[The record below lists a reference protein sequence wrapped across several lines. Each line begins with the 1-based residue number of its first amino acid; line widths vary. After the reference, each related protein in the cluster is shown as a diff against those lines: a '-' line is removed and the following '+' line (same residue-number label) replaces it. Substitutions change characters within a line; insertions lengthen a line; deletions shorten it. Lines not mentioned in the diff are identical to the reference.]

1 MATTIKS
8 VKGRKTWTMHDE
20 PHEFF
25 DSEAGWEGLRM
36 TMHDAFEVYE
46 EFFWAT
52 ERMDEIEGI
61 EAYRA
66 ACEVR
71 DRAEAN
77 YQVAW
82 RAVDADIYALA
93 RAMQR
98 EGWGTYLRAIERV
111 ESYYRECYKLRFGT
125 AI

>member
-8 VKGRKTWTMHDE
+8 VKGSKTWTMYDG

-25 DSEAGWEGLRM
+25 DSESGWKGLRM
-36 TMHDAFEVYE
+36 TMHDAFEVYAE
-46 EFFWAT
+46 LFLAT
-52 ERMDEIEGI
+52 ERMGEIEGI
-61 EAYRA
+61 DAYRA

-77 YQVAW
+77 YRVAW
-82 RAVDADIYALA
+82 RAVDADICALA
-93 RAMQR
+93 RAMSR
-98 EGWGTYLRAIERV
+98 EGWGTYQRAIERV
-111 ESYYRECYKLRFGT
+111 DAYYRECYKLRFGT